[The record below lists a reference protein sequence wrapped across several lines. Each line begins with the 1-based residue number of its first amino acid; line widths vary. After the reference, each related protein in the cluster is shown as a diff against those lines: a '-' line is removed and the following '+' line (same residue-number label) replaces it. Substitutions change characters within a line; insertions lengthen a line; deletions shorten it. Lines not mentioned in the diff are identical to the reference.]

1 MIVAVMGAV
10 FNVIFAF
17 GLACILFFTGVPV
30 PEGSNT
36 TTVGYVQEQ
45 IVTNSNSLAELGLG
59 QTTLGPAFAAGVKS
73 GDKILAVDDQPVKTF
88 GQIGEAILLGN
99 RKNSQGEP
107 ACVLS
112 IQRGDERKEIT
123 IQPARRELN
132 ARSGDRI
139 RVAGIMPKSN
149 VVIDKPMPESPAALA
164 GIVAGD
170 KILKVDGQPINNTT
184 EFQEVLR
191 SGGANERLIEVES
204 TLGENKGTK
213 RIVKLTPQ
221 MKTMTNPVAVITY
234 GESNKQSS
242 IVLVPVTSNL
252 LSIDEKNPRNQLMVL
267 SVFPEDNER
276 TDSLKVGTVF
286 DKIDGKELTI
296 IRSLEDLTNAT
307 NQGPQNLT
315 FYWKRANGE
324 NGSVILKNAEI
335 KQGEPLER
343 ALIGAQ
349 FLSVPEIAYYNPFE
363 ICVRI
368 TQQTF
373 TTLGRLFDRSSDI
386 KVNQLASVISISKTY
401 YHISDDIRRVL
412 WFTVLIN
419 LNLAVLNLM
428 PIPVLDGG
436 HMLIATL
443 NRFIKGGLN
452 TKAVTIVQFACMAML
467 FTLMGYI
474 MLNDVR
480 RCSGDNEMQL
490 KQQIINRH
498 LLRPVSFSETK

>member
-1 MIVAVMGAV
+1 
-10 FNVIFAF
+10 
-17 GLACILFFTGVPV
+17 
-30 PEGSNT
+30 
-36 TTVGYVQEQ
+36 
-45 IVTNSNSLAELGLG
+45 
-59 QTTLGPAFAAGVKS
+59 
-73 GDKILAVDDQPVKTF
+73 
-88 GQIGEAILLGN
+88 
-99 RKNSQGEP
+99 
-107 ACVLS
+107 
-112 IQRGDERKEIT
+112 
-123 IQPARRELN
+123 
-132 ARSGDRI
+132 
-139 RVAGIMPKSN
+139 
-149 VVIDKPMPESPAALA
+149 
-164 GIVAGD
+164 
-170 KILKVDGQPINNTT
+170 
-184 EFQEVLR
+184 
-191 SGGANERLIEVES
+191 
-204 TLGENKGTK
+204 
-213 RIVKLTPQ
+213 
-221 MKTMTNPVAVITY
+221 
-234 GESNKQSS
+234 
-242 IVLVPVTSNL
+242 
-252 LSIDEKNPRNQLMVL
+252 MVL

-276 TDSLKVGTVF
+276 ADSLKAGTVF

-296 IRSLEDLTNAT
+296 LRSLEDLNNAT

-335 KQGEPLER
+335 KQGKPLER
-343 ALIGAQ
+343 AMIGAQ
-349 FLSVPEIAYYNPFE
+349 FLSVPEVAYYNPLE
-363 ICVRI
+363 TCTRI
-368 TQQTF
+368 IQQTF

-467 FTLMGYI
+467 FSLMGYI

-498 LLRPVSFSETK
+498 VLRPVSFSETK